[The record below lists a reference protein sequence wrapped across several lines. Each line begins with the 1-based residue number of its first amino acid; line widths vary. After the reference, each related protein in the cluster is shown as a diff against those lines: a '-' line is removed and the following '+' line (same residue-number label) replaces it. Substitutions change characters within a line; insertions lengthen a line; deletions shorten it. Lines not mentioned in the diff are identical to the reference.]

1 MNDDDAMDEF
11 YVSVVC
17 SSNMNRSMEAHAFLV
32 KKGFKVK
39 SYGTGEKVKLP
50 GSSADRPNVYEFGVP
65 YDDIYND
72 LMEKD
77 KAYYTQNGILHMLD
91 RNRRIKPCPEKF
103 QTCNERF
110 DVIVTC
116 EERVYDQ
123 VIEWF
128 GSRRSVHNQPV
139 HIVNIDIQD
148 NHEEATIGA
157 FLISD
162 MITKMTQTEDLDN
175 DIDELLHDFEAQSHR
190 SILNCIMFY

>member
-1 MNDDDAMDEF
+1 MCDIYIA
-11 YVSVVC
+11 VVC
-17 SSNMNRSMEAHAFLV
+17 SSNMNRSMEAHAFLA

-50 GSSADRPNVYEFGVP
+50 GASADRPNCYEFGVP

-72 LMEKD
+72 LLEKD
-77 KAYYTQNGILHMLD
+77 KVYYTQNGILHMLD
-91 RNRRIKPCPEKF
+91 RNRRIKPSPEKF
-103 QTCNERF
+103 QVSTERF
-110 DVIVTC
+110 DVIITC

-128 GSRRSVHNQPV
+128 GSKRSVYNQPV
-139 HIVNIDIQD
+139 HVVNMDIQD

-162 MITKMTQTEDLDN
+162 MVTKMAQSDDLDN
-175 DIDELLHDFEAQSHR
+175 DIDELLHDFEGKCHR
-190 SILNCIMFY
+190 PILNCIMFY

>member
-1 MNDDDAMDEF
+1 MGDLYIA
-11 YVSVVC
+11 VVC
-17 SSNMNRSMEAHAFLV
+17 SSNMNRSMEAHAFLA

-39 SYGTGEKVKLP
+39 SFGTGEKVKLP
-50 GSSADRPNVYEFGVP
+50 GASADRPNCYEFGVP

-72 LMEKD
+72 LLEKD
-77 KAYYTQNGILHMLD
+77 KAYYTQNGLLHMLD

-103 QTCNERF
+103 QVSKERF
-110 DVIVTC
+110 DVIITC

-128 GSRRSVHNQPV
+128 GSKRSVYNQPV
-139 HIVNIDIQD
+139 HVINIDIQD

-162 MITKMTQTEDLDN
+162 MVTKMAQSDDLDN
-175 DIDELLHDFEAQSHR
+175 DIDELLHDFESKCHR
-190 SILNCIMFY
+190 PILNCIMFY